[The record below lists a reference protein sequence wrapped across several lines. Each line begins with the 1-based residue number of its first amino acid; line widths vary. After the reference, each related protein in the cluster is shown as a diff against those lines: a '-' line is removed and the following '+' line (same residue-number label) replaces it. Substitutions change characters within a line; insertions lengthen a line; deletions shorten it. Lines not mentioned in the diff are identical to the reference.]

1 MPQAETLAYEV
12 YLTRTDGVTAPCGI
26 LAAAVKGGV
35 RDQRIFSEFR
45 YDAAYLQE
53 RRGFALD
60 PYALPLQA
68 ATHAFSAGLPLV
80 VEDALPD
87 AWGRAIIARDHNLAP
102 QDCHPAVLL
111 RYLRNPLGAL
121 SFVPMGSG
129 RAARNL
135 PDAPIPRL
143 SDLAGVEQNIEEWE
157 ARNLS
162 REVIAA
168 IRAGSSL
175 GGARPKV
182 LVREKGVGWIAKFP
196 SREDDF
202 DVVRSEHVCLAIA
215 RESGLTVPDHRL
227 IAVNAKPVLL
237 VRRFDESASGR
248 WHMASM
254 KTLMA
259 GRNAPGS
266 YVGMSAVVRELS
278 AAVAE
283 DVVRLFRW
291 MLVNVVVGNIDDHL
305 KNFSMIRDDG
315 GWLLSPAYDIT
326 PAALANEGYGGR
338 FHSINFDN
346 RNSPPGHGEV
356 VQIGRNMGLTLH
368 QIKGSMT
375 AVRDAA
381 EGARGRLGEVLD
393 ERNAARFA
401 QVLQRGVAGIGLDA

>member
-1 MPQAETLAYEV
+1 MAQEEAFLYV
-12 YLTRTDGVTAPCGI
+12 VHLTRTDGVTVPCGV
-26 LAAAVKGGV
+26 LAVAVKGGV

-45 YDAAYLQE
+45 YDGAYLQE

-68 ATHAFSAGLPLV
+68 ATHAFSAGIPLV
-80 VEDALPD
+80 MEDALPD
-87 AWGRAIIARDHNLAP
+87 TWGRAIIAREYNLAP
-102 QDCHPAVLL
+102 QDCHPAALL

-121 SFVPMGSG
+121 SFAPMGGG
-129 RAARNL
+129 RAARDL

-143 SDLAGVEQNIEEWE
+143 SDLAGVEQNIEAWE

-182 LVREKGVGWIAKFP
+182 LVREDGGGWIAKFP

-202 DVVRSEHVCLAIA
+202 DVVRSEYVCLAIA
-215 RESGLTVPDHRL
+215 RASGLTVPEHRL
-227 IAVNAKPVLL
+227 IAVNSKPVLL

-259 GRNAPGS
+259 GKNAPSS

-291 MLVNVVVGNIDDHL
+291 MLVNIVVGNIDDHL
-305 KNFSMIRDDG
+305 KNFSMLRDDG

-326 PAALANEGYGGR
+326 PAALANKGFGGR
-338 FHSINFDN
+338 FHSINFDDG
-346 RNSPPGHGEV
+346 NSPPRHGEV
-356 VQIGRNMGLTLH
+356 IQLGRDMGLTRH
-368 QIKGSMT
+368 QVKESMA
-375 AVRDAA
+375 AVRDAV
-381 EGARGRLGEVLD
+381 EGSREGLGEVLD
-393 ERNAARFA
+393 ERNATCFA
-401 QVLQRGVAGIGLDA
+401 QVLQRGVAGMSLEG

>member
-1 MPQAETLAYEV
+1 MAQEEAFLYKV

-26 LAAAVKGGV
+26 LAAAVKGNV
-35 RDQRIFSEFR
+35 RDQRVLSEFR

-68 ATHAFSAGLPLV
+68 ATHAFSGGLPLV

-87 AWGRAIIARDHNLAP
+87 AWGRAIIARDYNLAP
-102 QDCHPAVLL
+102 WDCHPASLL

-121 SFVPMGSG
+121 SFAPMVRG
-129 RAARNL
+129 RAARDL
-135 PDAPIPRL
+135 PDAPIPQL

-157 ARNLS
+157 GRNLS

-182 LVREKGVGWIAKFP
+182 LVQEGGCGWIAKFP

-202 DVVRSEHVCLAIA
+202 DVVRSEYVCLAIA
-215 RESGLTVPDHRL
+215 RASGLTVPEHRL

-254 KTLMA
+254 KTLMT
-259 GRNAPGS
+259 GRNVPSS

-283 DVVRLFRW
+283 DGVRLFRW

-305 KNFSMIRDDG
+305 KNFSMLRDDG

-326 PAALANEGYGGR
+326 PATLANEGYGGR
-338 FHSINFDN
+338 DHSINFDS
-346 RNSPPGHGEV
+346 RNSPPGRDEV
-356 VQIGRNMGLTLH
+356 VQIGRDMGLTRH
-368 QIKGSMT
+368 QVKESMT
-375 AVRDAA
+375 AVRDAV
-381 EGARGRLGEVLD
+381 EGARGWLGEVLD
-393 ERNAARFA
+393 ARNAARFA
-401 QVLQRGVAGIGLDA
+401 QVLQRGVAGMGLGG